1 VGCRRSAAQGAVTGA
16 QKARFHIPLAKGANH
31 EIILAATVA
40 GTVII
45 FSLGYLIYGVLLV
58 SFMQDNLIQYPV

>member
-1 VGCRRSAAQGAVTGA
+1 MKFR
-16 QKARFHIPLAKGANH
+16 
-31 EIILAATVA
+31 ILAATVA